1 MTASIAD
8 VRTSLNEI
16 DAKQIPDSVIQQGI
30 DYAKLE
36 LENDSSTS
44 QEDYDY
50 AVTMWAAHY
59 AFNSSPPQTQ
69 KSAIDL
75 SAQWDVESY
84 VEHLA
89 DRRDNA
95 QERIGEASGGTSAAI
110 FDSVDGGVL

>member
-1 MTASIAD
+1 MAVEISD

-16 DAKQIPDSVIQQGI
+16 DASQIPDAVITQGLE
-30 DYAKLE
+30 YAKLE
-36 LENDSSTS
+36 LENGQTVS

-59 AFNSSPPQTQ
+59 AFNASPPQTQ

-84 VEHLA
+84 VQHLA

-95 QERIGEASGGTSAAI
+95 QERIGEGSGGTSAAI